1 MRISYIKNTTK
12 SIFWGIV
19 NKFVIIIMP
28 FVIRTIL
35 IYFLGADY
43 AGLSSLFTS
52 ILRVLNMAELGFA
65 GAVAFSM
72 YKPVA
77 EDDTEKICEL
87 LAFYRKL
94 YYVVGAVV
102 MVIGIAMLPYLNYLV
117 KGSYPSD
124 INLQALYIVYLV
136 DTAASY
142 FLFSYKNV
150 ILNVYQRIDIVSN
163 VSTVLHICIY
173 AIQIVVL
180 VLFRNYYAYIIFDIA
195 YTIINNLVAAHYV
208 SKMYPNYRC
217 VGKLPKS
224 EIKAILKNVY
234 GMILFKVCSVTRN
247 SLDNIFISAFMGLTA
262 VAKYGNYY
270 YIFSAVSNIQS
281 VIMDSMKGAI
291 GNKIAIDTPEKN
303 HHDML
308 VYMFIYA
315 WFSGWC
321 SICMLCLYQPFI
333 KLWVGESMLLD
344 TPTMI
349 MFSFYFYV
357 TSMGSVRFLYHQ
369 SAGLFWQWRYWTV
382 AETLMNVVGNY
393 ILVKA
398 WGLFGVVSATVI
410 SLLVVDFGFS
420 TFIVY
425 KFYFKNGKIWMYFR
439 DHLIYLI
446 VTGLIGAFTYFVCET
461 IPLQGIM
468 AIIVRL
474 GICIVVPNVLYVA
487 VYRKM
492 SVYREALCLVGRV
505 KTYLVRK
512 GNPNKNE

>member
-19 NKFVIIIMP
+19 NKLVIILMP

-35 IYFLGADY
+35 IYYLSAEY

-77 EDDTEKICEL
+77 EEDTEKICAL

-94 YYVVGAVV
+94 YYGVGSIV
-102 MVIGIAMLPYLNYLV
+102 MIIGIAMIPYLNFLV
-117 KGSYPSD
+117 KGDCPAD
-124 INLQALYIVYLV
+124 INLQILYVIYLI

-163 VSTVLHICIY
+163 ISTVLHICIY
-173 AIQIVVL
+173 GIQIIIL
-180 VLFRNYYAYIIFDIA
+180 VFFRSYYAYIIFEIV
-195 YTIINNLVAAHYV
+195 YTVINNIMVARYV
-208 SKMYPNYRC
+208 TKLFPQYKC
-217 VGKLPKS
+217 AGKLKKGETKS
-224 EIKAILKNVY
+224 ILKNVY
-234 GMILFKVCSVTRN
+234 GMMLFKVCSVTRN
-247 SLDNIFISAFMGLTA
+247 SLDNIFISAFIGLKA
-262 VAKYGNYY
+262 VAVYGNYY
-270 YIFSAVSNIQS
+270 YVFSALANVQA
-281 VIMDSMKGAI
+281 VIMDSIKGAI

-308 VYMFIYA
+308 VFMFIYA

-333 KLWVGESMLLD
+333 RLWVGDSMLLD
-344 TPTMI
+344 TPTMF
-349 MFSFYFYV
+349 MFCFYFYV
-357 TSMGSVRFLYHQ
+357 TSMGAIRFLYHQ

-382 AETLMNVVGNY
+382 AEALVNVVGNY
-393 ILVKA
+393 ILVQV
-398 WGLFGVVSATVI
+398 WGLFGVVAATII
-410 SLLVVDFGFS
+410 SLLVVDFFFS

-425 KFYFKNGKIWMYFR
+425 KFYFKNGKIWIYFR
-439 DHLIYLI
+439 DHLLYLT
-446 VTGLIGAFTYFVCET
+446 VTALAGGFTYIICEMAPDRGV
-461 IPLQGIM
+461 I
-468 AIIVRL
+468 AIIIRL
-474 GICIVVPNVLYVA
+474 GICAVLPNFLFLLAYYKLAVFKDAVRIGKRVMKYVT
-487 VYRKM
+487 K
-492 SVYREALCLVGRV
+492 
-505 KTYLVRK
+505 KQ
-512 GNPNKNE
+512 

>member
-19 NKFVIIIMP
+19 NKFVIILMP

-35 IYFLGADY
+35 IYYLGAEY

-77 EDDTEKICEL
+77 EEDTKKICAL

-94 YYVVGAVV
+94 YYSVGGIV
-102 MVIGIAMLPYLNYLV
+102 MIIGIAMIPYLNFLV
-117 KGSYPSD
+117 KGDCPAD
-124 INLQALYIVYLV
+124 VNLKILYVIYLI

-150 ILNVYQRIDIVSN
+150 ILNVYQRMDIVSN
-163 VSTVLHICIY
+163 ISTVLHICVY
-173 AIQIVVL
+173 VIQIGIL
-180 VLFRNYYAYIIFDIA
+180 VFFRAYYAYIIFEIV
-195 YTIINNLVAAHYV
+195 YTVVNNILVACYV
-208 SKMYPNYRC
+208 TKMFPQYKC
-217 VGKLPKS
+217 DGKLKKCETKS
-224 EIKAILKNVY
+224 IIKNVY

-247 SLDNIFISAFMGLTA
+247 SLDNIFISAFMGLKA
-262 VAKYGNYY
+262 VAVYGNYY
-270 YIFSAVSNIQS
+270 YIFSAVANVQA
-281 VIMDSMKGAI
+281 VIMDSIKGAI

-308 VYMFIYA
+308 VFMFIYA

-321 SICMLCLYQPFI
+321 AICMLCLYQPFI
-333 KLWVGESMLLD
+333 RLWVGDDMLLD
-344 TPTMI
+344 MPTMI
-349 MFSFYFYV
+349 MFCFYFYV
-357 TSMGSVRFLYHQ
+357 TSMGAIRFLYHQ

-382 AETLMNVVGNY
+382 AEALVNVVGNY
-393 ILVKA
+393 VLVQA

-410 SLLVVDFGFS
+410 SLLVVDFFFS

-425 KFYFKNGKIWMYFR
+425 KFYFRNGKIWIYFK
-439 DHLIYLI
+439 DHLLYLA
-446 VTGLIGAFTYFVCET
+446 VTALVGGLTYIVCE
-461 IPLQGIM
+461 IVLDRGVL
-468 AIIVRL
+468 AIIIRF
-474 GICIVVPNVLYVA
+474 GICAVLPNCLFLMAYYKLPVFKDAVGIGKRVMKYVT
-487 VYRKM
+487 K
-492 SVYREALCLVGRV
+492 
-505 KTYLVRK
+505 KQ
-512 GNPNKNE
+512 